1 MNYESNS
8 KTEIIQM
15 KLKKFIHFITFAIF
29 LFIADLTFAQ
39 ISTYD
44 YSKKTV
50 SIERF
55 EVVDISFK
63 LKKDE
68 KSPFKTTFGAVMT
81 SPSGKE
87 LKIPGFFNGGNQWLL
102 RFSANEMGI
111 WKYVTYSELIELN
124 GKAGTIKIAETTT
137 KKHGGIVISTSDKQ
151 KFSYEDG
158 TSYYPMAYEC
168 DWLFALDYH
177 NNEDAPKTTHFLD
190 LLQKNGCT
198 QIVMNAY
205 TFDVSWPKDEKLKK
219 YPEHDYGGKLDIFPF
234 LGDNKN
240 PDFSALN
247 PEFFKKL
254 DRSICLMNDRDI
266 VSHLMIY
273 VWNKLVNW
281 PEMYSEADNMYFD
294 YVINRY
300 QAFPNIIFDISK
312 EALYYGRA
320 DDEYILE
327 RIDRARK
334 LNAYNRLVTVH
345 DFGFCRRH
353 PEKVDF
359 ISLQNWT
366 SELYTLTINTV
377 NKYKDKPIMNIE
389 HGGYEESPYKVWT
402 GVFTNP
408 EVCLRRNYLIA
419 FGGGYTTYYW
429 QGCSWNVLIHN
440 PFEQPE
446 DFIKPKF
453 EYYRH
458 MTDFFQKH
466 DFTELKPE
474 PGKNRSSYC
483 LTDGEGKY
491 LFYVPKENY
500 MIQPNFLKKDFNKRS
515 FVWFNTLT
523 GEYKPQPKDELISKW
538 QGDLHLQSPW
548 TGEADAILV
557 TYFIE

>member
-1 MNYESNS
+1 MKVNS
-8 KTEIIQM
+8 TIR
-15 KLKKFIHFITFAIF
+15 LKKG
-29 LFIADLTFAQ
+29 LTILLIGVLALSQQNSFAQ
-39 ISTYD
+39 VKTFD
-44 YSKKTV
+44 YSKNAV
-50 SIERF
+50 SVELF
-55 EVVDISFK
+55 EVVDISFNA
-63 LKKDE
+63 KKELD
-68 KSPFKTTFGAVMT
+68 SPFKIDFGAVIT

-87 LKIPGFFNGGNQWLL
+87 KKIQGFYYGEEQWRL
-102 RFSANEMGI
+102 RFSANEKGT
-111 WKYVTYSELIELN
+111 WKYVTYSELRELN
-124 GKAGTIKIAETTT
+124 GKTGAFQVSDSSAE
-137 KKHGGIVISTSDKQ
+137 KHGGIIISSRNRR

-177 NNEDAPKTTHFLD
+177 NDENAPKTTHFLD
-190 LLQKNGCT
+190 VLEENGCT

-219 YPEHDYGGKLDIFPF
+219 YPEHDYGGKLDMFPF
-234 LGDNKN
+234 LGDNEN
-240 PDFSALN
+240 PDYSALN

-254 DRSICLMNDRDI
+254 DRTIGLMNDRDI

-294 YVINRY
+294 YVVNRY

-327 RIDRARK
+327 RIERARK

-345 DFGFCRRH
+345 DFGFCRRY

-359 ISLQNWT
+359 ISLQDWT
-366 SELYTLTINTV
+366 SELYTLTKSTV

-446 DFIKPKF
+446 GFIKPKF

-458 MTDFFQKH
+458 MTDFFQRH

-474 PGKNRSSYC
+474 PKRNRSSYC
-483 LTDGEGKY
+483 LTNGEGKY

-500 MIQPNFLKKDFNKRS
+500 MIQPNFLRKDFKNRS

-523 GEYKPQPKDELISKW
+523 GEYKPQPKEDLISKW
-538 QGDLHLQSPW
+538 QRDLHIQSPW
-548 TGEADAILV
+548 EGEADAVLITEIV
-557 TYFIE
+557 E